1 MANEQTTHDMQAP
14 EDSISQTSR
23 EEQTPDDQKR
33 APTSAGQGPLKE
45 LDAMDDL
52 ALQLK
57 DAVTGCGEVAK
68 AGRPPVA
75 FFFGFKPSA
84 KQDDDVRQSFDS
96 LLGASSLV
104 RMFSAMNII
113 TARKARD
120 QGGHSDS
127 IRDPAHFV
135 TVINEEADAVV
146 KAITSGPLASM
157 YQQVSNST
165 QTEEQLLKRPELHDF
180 ILPRIF
186 GGLRVI
192 GKDHMKDLDDTLTRF
207 TSTLRPFR
215 ADKTESANGNDQQLK
230 FAVLIHYVKTTDVT
244 GDGTVVICDPMTRL
258 VSISVR
264 AQDWAHA
271 LDKPSKLDLRR
282 RNEKVPFKMTATSLE
297 LRLNQNDYIAA
308 KPKFEQALKLMVDKD
323 AELLKIVE
331 DGGLLGYGQETCNIF
346 AAHEE

>member
-33 APTSAGQGPLKE
+33 APIRWTRHSPLKE

-96 LLGASSLV
+96 LLGASSLRAYV
-104 RMFSAMNII
+104 LCHEHYHGSAKRE
-113 TARKARD
+113 TRVE
-120 QGGHSDS
+120 HSDS

-135 TVINEEADAVV
+135 TVINEEADAVA
-146 KAITSGPLASM
+146 KAITSIPLASM
-157 YQQVSNST
+157 YQ
-165 QTEEQLLKRPELHDF
+165 QLLKRPELHDF

-186 GGLRVI
+186 GGLRTI

-215 ADKTESANGNDQQLK
+215 AGKTESANGNDQQLK
-230 FAVLIHYVKTTDVT
+230 FAVLIDYVKTTD
-244 GDGTVVICDPMTRL
+244 
-258 VSISVR
+258 
-264 AQDWAHA
+264 
-271 LDKPSKLDLRR
+271 LDLRR
-282 RNEKVPFKMTATSLE
+282 RNEKVPFKIRATSLE

>member
-1 MANEQTTHDMQAP
+1 MEHSPIN
-14 EDSISQTSR
+14 
-23 EEQTPDDQKR
+23 
-33 APTSAGQGPLKE
+33 E

-57 DAVTGCGEVAK
+57 DAVTDCSEVAD

-75 FFFGFKPSA
+75 FFFGFEPSA
-84 KQDDDVRQSFDS
+84 KQDDDAHQNFES
-96 LLGASSLV
+96 LVGVSSLV

-120 QGGHSDS
+120 QSGQSNT
-127 IRDPAHFV
+127 IRNPAHFV
-135 TVINEEADAVV
+135 TAINEEADAVF
-146 KAITSGPLASM
+146 KAITEGPLASM
-157 YQQVSNST
+157 YQQVNSGST

-180 ILPRIF
+180 VLPRVF
-186 GGLRVI
+186 GGLRAI
-192 GKDHMKDLDDTLTRF
+192 GKKHMKDLDGILTRF
-207 TSTLRPFR
+207 TSALRPFK
-215 ADKTESANGNDQQLK
+215 ADKTESSDGSEQQLK

-244 GDGTVVICDPMTRL
+244 GDGTVVVCEPMARL

-264 AQDWAHA
+264 AEDWAHA
-271 LDKPSKLDLRR
+271 LDKPSKLDLLR
-282 RNEKVPFKMTATSLE
+282 RNEKVRFKMTATALE
-297 LRLNQNDYIAA
+297 LRLNQDKYREA

-331 DGGLLGYGQETCNIF
+331 DGGLLGYGRETCKIF